1 MTNLQES
8 LNSKYPTQKEKEQI
22 KKIVVSIG
30 NRQKGIEGEEL
41 NLKAYKNLEEVIIN
55 GDSLKSPLTKLELGN
70 HSKLTRLNV
79 ESNRLTNLNVSGCPE
94 LVHFSASFNELS
106 SVDFLKQL
114 PHPEKLKS
122 LNIARNNFAPTTLDF
137 LSPFTNLKGLTLG
150 TKKEKNEQGIYNRFC
165 GSLKPLKKL
174 TELALLCIAGT
185 DVDGGLEYLPLQK
198 VSGYEGRLAPMLDC
212 RPLVPQAKV
221 KAIRN
226 ELRPFDYDVEAW
238 QLTHPKKMLV
248 AQPELFFQDPNKE
261 KWKKDLAQ
269 KLKKAEED
277 LAETRQNKLGRSEY
291 QQSKLV
297 KRKESKLNLLQ
308 IAFQKLE
315 QGK

>member
-1 MTNLQES
+1 MANLQES

-22 KKIVVSIG
+22 KKIVVSID

-55 GDSLKSPLTKLELGN
+55 GDSLKNPLTKLELGN
-70 HSKLTRLNV
+70 HPKLTRLNV
-79 ESNRLTNLNVSGCPE
+79 ESNQLTNLNVSGCPE

-106 SVDFLKQL
+106 SLDFLKQL

-122 LNIARNNFAPTTLDF
+122 LNIVRNNFAPTTLDF

-150 TKKEKNEQGIYNRFC
+150 TKKEKIEQGIYNRFC
-165 GSLKPLKKL
+165 GSLKPPKKL

-185 DVDGGLEYLPLQK
+185 DVDSGLEYLPLQK

-261 KWKKDLAQ
+261 KWKKDLAK

-277 LAETRQNKLGRSEY
+277 LTETHQNKLGRSEY

-308 IAFQKLE
+308 ISFQKLE